1 MNKYTNLKILKN
13 IITLLILA
21 LLISCKNDKP
31 QANLVTEAI
40 KPAII
45 EEFGFKL
52 NNYKVINDTI
62 KSGENFSEI
71 LDRHHIEYPK
81 VLEIVNKIRD
91 TFNVRRIKS
100 GIPYTILAKNDST
113 EQAQVFIYK
122 HSRVRYTVIDF
133 KDSIPTAYN
142 GRKPIRTELKTA
154 SGMIKSSLSE
164 AVEEQGLSSY
174 LTFKMAD
181 DIYAWTIDFSRLQ
194 KGDKFKLI
202 YEQLYINDTIPVG
215 IGEIKASYFE
225 HGGRPFYAFKFIA
238 DSTLNI
244 SDYFDDKATN
254 LRRQFLKMPIK
265 FGRLSSRYNLRRRIA
280 LYGNKIRAHKGT
292 DFAASIGTEI
302 MATANGT
309 VSESRRKGGN
319 GNYVKIRHNST
330 YSTQYLHMSRRAVKV
345 GDVVK
350 QGDVIGYIGMTG
362 NTSGPHVCY
371 RFWKN
376 GVQVDPLR
384 QKLPAAEPMKE
395 TVKPAYFNFIK
406 SIKEQLDTIEYSTII
421 NEISIPEEELNS

>member
-1 MNKYTNLKILKN
+1 LKKIS
-13 IITLLILA
+13 TLLLFVILF
-21 LLISCKNDKP
+21 SCKEKNP
-31 QANLVTEAI
+31 ETVLITEPKIPEII
-40 KPAII
+40 K
-45 EEFGFKL
+45 EFGFKL

-71 LDRHHIEYPK
+71 LDRHHVEYPK

-122 HSRVRYTVIDF
+122 HSKVRYTVIDF

-142 GRKPIRTELKTA
+142 GRKPVRTELKTA
-154 SGMIKSSLSE
+154 SGIIESSLSE
-164 AVEEQGLSSY
+164 AIEGQGLSSY
-174 LTFKMAD
+174 LWSKMAD

-194 KGDKFKLI
+194 PGDKFKLI
-202 YEQLYINDTIPVG
+202 YEQLYINDTIPVC

-225 HGGRPFYAFKFIA
+225 HGDKPFYAFKFVA

-244 SDYFDDKATN
+244 SDYFDDEANN

-292 DFAASIGTEI
+292 DFAAPIGTEI
-302 MATANGT
+302 MATANGIVT
-309 VSESRRKGGN
+309 ESRRKGGN

-376 GVQVDPLR
+376 GAQVDPLK

-395 TVKPAYFNFIK
+395 AIKPNYFNFIK
-406 SIKEQLDTIEYSTII
+406 PIKEQLDAINYSTIT
-421 NEISIPEEELNS
+421 NEISISEEELNS

>member
-1 MNKYTNLKILKN
+1 MKN
-13 IITLLILA
+13 ISTLILFVI
-21 LLISCKNDKP
+21 LISCQEKKP
-31 QANLVTEAI
+31 QTTLIPEPK
-40 KPAII
+40 KPEII

-52 NNYKVINDTI
+52 NNYKVINDTV

-81 VLEIVNKIRD
+81 VLEIVNKIKD
-91 TFNVRRIKS
+91 TFNFRKIKS
-100 GIPYTILAKNDST
+100 VIPYTILAKNDST

-122 HSRVRYTVIDF
+122 HSKVRYTVVDF
-133 KDSIPTAYN
+133 KDSITTAYN
-142 GRKPIRTELKTA
+142 GSKPVKTELKTA
-154 SGMIKSSLSE
+154 SGIIETSLSE
-164 AVEEQGLSSY
+164 AVESQGLSSY
-174 LTFKMAD
+174 LWAKMAD

-215 IGEIKASYFE
+215 IGEVKATYFE
-225 HGGRPFYAFKFIA
+225 HGGKPFYAFKYVA

-244 SDYFDDKATN
+244 SDYFDDEATN

-265 FGRLSSRYNLRRRIA
+265 FGRLSSRYNLKRRIA

-292 DFAASIGTEI
+292 DFAAPIGTEI
-302 MATANGT
+302 MATANGIVT
-309 VSESRRKGGN
+309 ESRRKGGN

-376 GVQVDPLR
+376 GVQVDPLK

-395 TVKPAYFNFIK
+395 AIKPAYFNFIK
-406 SIKEQLDTIEYSTII
+406 PIKEQLDAIEYPTII
-421 NEISIPEEELNS
+421 NEINIPEEELNS